1 MIVVF
6 VLAVVALAP
15 SKINYVCFVILCMIV
30 IQGSYNLDFST
41 VPEP

>member
-15 SKINYVCFVILCMIV
+15 SKINYVCFVILGMIV
-30 IQGSYNLDFST
+30 IQGSYKGSHQKKKLG
-41 VPEP
+41 